1 MPRRLR
7 SGELPRAG
15 AERGVTCGNPQDTR
29 GPAPRG
35 SLAVAPGQGR
45 HEGRA
50 VREGASAFL
59 PLPAQEC
66 AARRITYAGARSLS
80 PVCFDSNRYRVPVM
94 YAHRSMTVVASVD
107 DVQMLVED
115 RLIARHR
122 RHSGREHFLFDSIH
136 YLTLLDRQ
144 PGGFD
149 DVRPPAD

>member
-1 MPRRLR
+1 M
-7 SGELPRAG
+7 
-15 AERGVTCGNPQDTR
+15 
-29 GPAPRG
+29 
-35 SLAVAPGQGR
+35 
-45 HEGRA
+45 
-50 VREGASAFL
+50 
-59 PLPAQEC
+59 
-66 AARRITYAGARSLS
+66 
-80 PVCFDSNRYRVPVM
+80 CFDSNRYRVPVM